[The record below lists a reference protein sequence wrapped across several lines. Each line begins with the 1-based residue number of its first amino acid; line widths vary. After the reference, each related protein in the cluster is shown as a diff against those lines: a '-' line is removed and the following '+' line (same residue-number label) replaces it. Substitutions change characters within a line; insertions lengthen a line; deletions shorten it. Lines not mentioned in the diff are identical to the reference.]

1 MGMSADFRRRMLGA
15 IFLGISAVMLVLGLT
30 VLKGRLH
37 REALVYYWLACFVF
51 VTLAMIVALL
61 DFRAV
66 RLKSRAEQKEL
77 IEKTLREMGRQR
89 DAGAKDKK
97 RNG

>member
-1 MGMSADFRRRMLGA
+1 MGMSADLRRRWLGA
-15 IFLGISAVMLVLGLT
+15 VFLAISAVMLVLGIT
-30 VLKGRLH
+30 VLKKQLQ
-37 REALVYYWLACFVF
+37 RETFVYYWLACIGFVAL
-51 VTLAMIVALL
+51 TMIVALL

-89 DAGAKDKK
+89 DAGTKNEK
-97 RNG
+97 RDT

>member
-1 MGMSADFRRRMLGA
+1 MLKKQ
-15 IFLGISAVMLVLGLT
+15 LQ
-30 VLKGRLH
+30 
-37 REALVYYWLACFVF
+37 RETFVYYWLACIGFVAL
-51 VTLAMIVALL
+51 TMIVALL

-89 DAGAKDKK
+89 DAGTKNEK
-97 RNG
+97 RDT